1 MKPIKNSK
9 EQEHIAPEA
18 QDPRLSYT
26 EDDRRPL
33 TSTTSAKHPSSLF
46 GKSEERSAR
55 ESYDQYGNNVTTYWT
70 QGPWN

>member
-1 MKPIKNSK
+1 M
-9 EQEHIAPEA
+9 
-18 QDPRLSYT
+18 SYT

-33 TSTTSAKHPSSLF
+33 TSTTSAKHPGSLF

-55 ESYDQYGNNVTTYWT
+55 ESYDQHGNNVSTYWT